1 MSAARSIALSATG
14 LRVQFDG
21 VVAVRDV
28 EFEVPSGTTAAL
40 VGPPGSSKSTVL
52 ETLLGL
58 MRPDAGTVE
67 MARDGGVGAV
77 LQPRGLHPART
88 VRAQLRI
95 QAAAAG
101 VGDDRVDAVL
111 TMLRLRDIAE
121 IRVRDTSEGQQSR
134 LALAQALLTDPRV
147 LVLDDPFE
155 GTEPAERTWVFEYL
169 RAHARRGGTT
179 LFTSRSLAAAVPVCD
194 QVIVL
199 SAGSVAYQ
207 GSPRRLRRNHPD
219 RLVVST
225 SSAIAL
231 ATTLAS
237 QGFTDAV
244 MRPDGRLAIGDAS
257 PEEIRAAAALAK
269 VHLGEFVSEPV
280 HPDRVLAILTKS
292 APPPAYPSPAPAT
305 TYGPR

>member
-1 MSAARSIALSATG
+1 MSAARSLALSATG
-14 LRVQFDG
+14 LG
-21 VVAVRDV
+21 VRFEGVAAVRDV
-28 EFEVPSGTTAAL
+28 EFSVPAGTTAAL
-40 VGPPGSSKSTVL
+40 VGPPGSGKTTVL

-58 MRPDAGTVE
+58 TRPDAGAVRVT
-67 MARDGGVGAV
+67 RDGGVGAV

-111 TMLRLRDIAE
+111 AALRLRDVAGT
-121 IRVRDTSEGQQSR
+121 RVRETSEGQQSR
-134 LALAQALLTDPRV
+134 LALAQALLADPRV
-147 LVLDDPFE
+147 LILDDPFA
-155 GTEPAERTWVFEYL
+155 GSDPAERGWLSEHL

-179 LFTSRSLAAAVPVCD
+179 LFTSRSLAAAVPICD

-199 SAGSVAYQ
+199 SAGSIAYQ

-225 SSAIAL
+225 SSAISL
-231 ATTLAS
+231 ATTLAA

-257 PEEIRAAAALAK
+257 PEEIRAAAALAN
-269 VHLGEFVSEPV
+269 VHLGELVSEPV
-280 HPDRVLAILTKS
+280 HPDRVLAILTGS
-292 APPPAYPSPAPAT
+292 TAPAYPSPAPAT
-305 TYGPR
+305 YGPR

>member
-1 MSAARSIALSATG
+1 MSTTRSLALSVTG
-14 LRVQFDG
+14 LHVQFDG
-21 VVAVRDV
+21 IVAVRDV
-28 EFEVPSGTTAAL
+28 EFSVSAGTTAAL
-40 VGPPGSSKSTVL
+40 VGPPGAGKSTMV
-52 ETLLGL
+52 EILLGL
-58 MRPDAGTVE
+58 TRPDAGIVDV
-67 MARDGGVGAV
+67 ARDGGIGAV

-111 TMLRLRDIAE
+111 AGLRLGDIAGT
-121 IRVRDTSEGQQSR
+121 RVRDTSEGQQNR
-134 LALAQALLTDPRV
+134 LALAQALLADPRL

-155 GTEPAERTWVFEYL
+155 GSESAERTWLFDYL

-179 LFTSRSLAAAVPVCD
+179 LFTSRSLAAAVPICD

-244 MRPDGRLAIGDAS
+244 MRPDGRLAVADVS
-257 PEEIRAAAALAK
+257 PDEIRAAAALAR
-269 VHLGEFVSEPV
+269 VHLGELVSEPV
-280 HPDRVLAILTKS
+280 HPDRVLAVLTRS

>member
-1 MSAARSIALSATG
+1 MSAARSIALSADG
-14 LRVQFDG
+14 LRMQFDG

-28 EFEVPSGTTAAL
+28 EFSVPSGTTAAL
-40 VGPPGSSKSTVL
+40 VGPPGSGKTTVL

-58 MRPDAGTVE
+58 MRPDAGSVVA
-67 MARDGGVGAV
+67 ARDGGIGAV

-101 VGDDRVDAVL
+101 VGDNRVDAVL
-111 TMLRLRDIAE
+111 ATLGLRDFAGT
-121 IRVRDTSEGQQSR
+121 RVRDTSEGQQSR
-134 LALAQALLTDPRV
+134 LALAQALLTDPRL

-155 GTEPAERTWVFEYL
+155 GTDPADRNRLLELL

-179 LFTSRSLAAAVPVCD
+179 LFTSRSLAEAVPICD

-269 VHLGEFVSEPV
+269 VHLGELVSEPV

-292 APPPAYPSPAPAT
+292 TPPQPYPSPAPAT
-305 TYGPR
+305 PYGPR